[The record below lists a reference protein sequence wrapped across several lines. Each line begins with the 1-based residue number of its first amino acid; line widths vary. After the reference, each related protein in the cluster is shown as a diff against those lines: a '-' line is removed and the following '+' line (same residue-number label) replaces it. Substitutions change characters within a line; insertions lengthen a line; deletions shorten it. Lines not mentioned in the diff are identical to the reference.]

1 MPATEPARPM
11 GGAAD
16 GNGMAPVGD
25 VASLDTVVRSKKI
38 PEVLFKNFRGK
49 IFGNHIYTLSAACP
63 ADSFRTV
70 VRSRPTGLT
79 HRYPPLLGGDFCV
92 TPPWIF
98 RPARIRNSGMSSNCR
113 SLRPRL
119 RGRRASWRRSRT
131 RFCARSRPPKRRIG
145 RRSPNTVRARTKIR
159 RPLHR

>member
-79 HRYPPLLGGDFCV
+79 HRYPPPPRRGLLRDPAVDIPTCEDQK
-92 TPPWIF
+92 F
-98 RPARIRNSGMSSNCR
+98 RNVVQLPFASASASRSSGKLAKKSNPVLRSISSTETAYR
-113 SLRPRL
+113 S
-119 RGRRASWRRSRT
+119 
-131 RFCARSRPPKRRIG
+131 
-145 RRSPNTVRARTKIR
+145 
-159 RPLHR
+159 